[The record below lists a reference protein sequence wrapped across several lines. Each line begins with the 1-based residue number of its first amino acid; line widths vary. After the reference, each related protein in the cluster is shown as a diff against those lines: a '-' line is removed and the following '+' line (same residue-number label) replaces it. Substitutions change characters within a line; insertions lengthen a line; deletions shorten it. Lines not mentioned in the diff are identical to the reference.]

1 MSNINGQE
9 VGPIGYGL
17 MGLTWRATPVPEEQ
31 AFEAMKTALDG
42 GCNFW
47 NGGVFYGTPSY
58 NSMVLL
64 ERYFAKHPEDAD
76 KVVLSIKG
84 GIDVTT
90 LVPDG
95 SAEGVRRSIDSC
107 LAQLKGRKKI
117 DVFEC
122 ARRDAKVPLSET
134 LGTIQREYV
143 ETGKVGGVA
152 LSEVS
157 AATIHEAVKVTK
169 IVAVEVELS
178 LWSLDVLHN
187 GVAAAC
193 AQHGIPLVAYSP
205 LGRGFL
211 TGQVKSAAD
220 LPEGDFRHHLPRFQ
234 KENMDANAGLLA
246 TVQELA
252 SKKSCTPAQLAIN
265 WVRCLS
271 ERPGMPRIIPIP
283 GATAGSRVKENSTLV
298 ELTDAD
304 MSEIQEAISKFE
316 VKGNRYPDGA
326 LVNT

>member
-1 MSNINGQE
+1 MSNINGQG

-47 NGGVFYGTPSY
+47 NGGEFYGTPSY

-84 GIDVTT
+84 GVDVMA
-90 LVPDG
+90 LAPDG
-95 SAEGVRRSIDSC
+95 SAGGVRRSIDSC
-107 LAQLKGRKKI
+107 LEQLEGRKKI
-117 DVFEC
+117 DIFEC

-252 SKKSCTPAQLAIN
+252 SKKNCTPAQLAIN

-271 ERPGMPRIIPIP
+271 GRPGMPQIIPIP

-316 VKGNRYPDGA
+316 VKGGRYPDGA
-326 LVNT
+326 LINT